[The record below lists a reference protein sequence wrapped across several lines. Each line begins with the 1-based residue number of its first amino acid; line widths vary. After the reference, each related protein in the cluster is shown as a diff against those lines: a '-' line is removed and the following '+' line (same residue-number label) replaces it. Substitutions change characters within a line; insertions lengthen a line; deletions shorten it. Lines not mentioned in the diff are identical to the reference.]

1 MKSAKK
7 KLSPITITV
16 LALAV
21 IGVVV
26 SAFLI
31 AHHNNTEKP
40 GIETTPPIG
49 DLQDY
54 EFPDFEPIWGQV
66 AFPGE
71 YNKEKDVLVDYA
83 YSDKYFEIDSTIYN
97 PSLSTMSLCLELSA
111 WASYETD
118 VWAEKTKNARK
129 LLDEIGFEDF
139 AQNDFWSASPS
150 TESIGVVAAHKEL
163 ADSTLIAL
171 PVRGGKYYNEWGS
184 NVNVGSTGEHT
195 GFAEGRDNV
204 IKFLEDYI
212 VAHDITGRV
221 KIWVVGYSRG
231 GAVANLVAG
240 YLNENELPNGA
251 TLAFEDLYC
260 YAFEPPQGSIV
271 ELAGSD
277 ADHANIHNIVN
288 PNDLVTMV
296 APVDWEFTRYNST
309 SRLLPTITTAEFESA
324 LAVMLEEYK
333 EILAGVELPDPTAA
347 IYNVSEFAKR
357 IDVNVNPLNFL
368 PGGDPMVDIQIV
380 DDTSQTMNEVL
391 TRFITAFAG
400 SLDGRNE
407 YTASLEADLIHLL
420 DQLMGYETGF
430 EMDVILTS
438 VMEVMTADGGENL
451 KYVLA
456 PIFALNSNSAEERT
470 NEVVFRLH
478 EVLPQPDG
486 FTDLYST
493 AATLI
498 KAVGNLLVNY
508 PEELLDIALAFT
520 NSKVMQ
526 SHYEEITLAWVRAGD
541 PHYTDTPYT
550 MAVPETLRTVRVNC
564 PVNVE
569 IYDSEGNLVA
579 SMIDKV
585 ATTTNAVVGC
595 AMNEDGEIIIHLPA
609 DAEYNIVTTATG
621 DGEVNVTLSEY
632 NLVHS
637 KVTRV
642 QNYTDIPVVVGD
654 VLTLTAP
661 DLVEEEYTD
670 EEHQGSTAEYHLS
683 DNSGEEILCQR
694 ESRGSDIK
702 YFDVSVHTNNTF
714 GTVNGGGQYLDG
726 TFAMVEAQPV
736 AGGEF
741 IGWYAHGKLVPTDS
755 AYRFAVDENTSL
767 TAHFSEVSLYN
778 LTFGTS
784 DGGTVANTDHAY
796 TVGSRVQLSAEANE
810 GYEFDH
816 WEATAGTVENA
827 SDAQTVFIV
836 SDRDAAITA
845 VFKIKLCPVC
855 HEALA
860 SGETHAASCGVKDHY
875 SCDGDD
881 HNTLNCGHFA
891 CADGEHESL
900 VCGHYVCQGGS
911 HQTLSCG
918 HYACGS
924 DEHDALPCGHYAC
937 EDGEHQ
943 SLACGHFNCDSGNHG
958 TLDCGHYACES
969 GDHKALNCGHYSCSS
984 GEHGELSC
992 GHYACESGEHQELPC
1007 GHFACESGEHGALA
1021 CGHYSC
1027 DNGEHGELPCGHF
1040 TCDSGSH
1047 DQLSC
1052 GHYSCDDGN
1061 HGNLSCGHYACDSG
1075 DHNELSCGHYSCEGG
1090 NHGSLSCGHY
1100 ACDSGDHGNLP
1111 CGHYGCGSGDHT
1123 TICPVTGC
1131 GKYLCDGHTHDNR
1144 CGVCQQPGAHQLECG
1159 HYSCDETVSGL
1170 NHDLQ
1175 SCGHYGCVDRDHTA
1189 GTCGAD
1195 GHYDCSGTHTAA
1207 DCGISGHYIC
1217 DTGNHAAASCGTS
1230 GHYACDG
1237 KSHGTAA
1244 CQIHKL
1250 CDGDDHGAASC
1261 GNSGHFVCDDSD
1273 HTTICTVVG
1282 CGKALCDGHTHANV
1296 CEKCRTENA
1305 SHELVCGHYSCEV
1318 DASAHGAAD
1327 CGTDRHYKCD
1337 SKDHSKA
1344 ACGTH
1349 YVCDGSEHGAADC
1362 ETPGHYVCDKADHSA
1377 TMLCG
1382 HVACSTGDHSA
1393 ASCGNAN
1400 HYMCDGTEHRTAAC
1414 QTHNLCDGGAH
1425 GAASCGYSGH
1435 YVCDNSDHTT
1445 ICSVVSCGKALCDGH
1460 THTDVCEKCQT
1471 ENASHELVC
1480 GHFSCEVD
1488 ASAHGAA
1495 DCGTDGHYKC
1505 DGENHQEIGCGHRYC
1520 SEDGNSQLHFTAM
1533 TCGLHRGCYDGEHTD
1548 HSICAG
1554 CNSPLCNGQEHGA
1567 AGCNGDGHYICDGG
1581 DHTVFIET
1589 GRGNCGHYKCD
1600 QSAANLTHA
1609 LIAEC
1614 SSHFRCDAS
1623 AASLDH
1629 SYCSDCN
1636 HSLCS
1641 DELPDGIVHGTGEGG
1656 CHQWAYY
1663 TCHGPCGEVLDD
1675 GGAHYMPC
1683 GHYSCDSSVAQSDH
1697 SVMGCRVHYNCDPD
1711 VSAAV
1716 EHATCEYCNY
1726 GICNGE
1732 DHTTMLACGCCICE
1746 TYYPYEPHDAAEC
1759 GTTGHYVCDDF
1770 DHSVCTYCGRR
1781 KCEDETEHG
1790 EDTCNSGT

>member
-1 MKSAKK
+1 MKSVKK

-21 IGVVV
+21 IGVIV

-31 AHHNNTEKP
+31 ARHNNTEKP
-40 GIETTPPIG
+40 GIEATQPIG
-49 DLQDY
+49 NLQDF

-111 WASYETD
+111 WASYETE

-150 TESIGVVAAHKEL
+150 TKSIGVVAAHKEL

-260 YAFEPPQGSIV
+260 YAFEPPQGSIM

-324 LAVMLEEYK
+324 LAVMLEEYE
-333 EILAGVELPDPTAA
+333 EILSGVEIPDPAAA

-420 DQLMGYETGF
+420 DQLMGYETDF

-451 KYVLA
+451 KYALA

-470 NEVVFRLH
+470 NEVVSRLH

-486 FTDLYST
+486 FTDLYGT

-498 KAVGNLLVNY
+498 KAAGNLLVNH
-508 PEELLDIALAFT
+508 PEEILDIALAFT

-642 QNYTDIPVVVGD
+642 QNYVEIPVAVGD
-654 VLTLTAP
+654 VLTLTVP

-670 EEHQGSTAEYHLS
+670 EEHRGSTAEYTLS
-683 DNSGEEILCQR
+683 DNSGETISCQSESKGSEI
-694 ESRGSDIK
+694 E
-702 YFDVSVHTNNTF
+702 YFDVNVHTNNTF
-714 GTVNGGGQYLDG
+714 GAVNGGGQYLDG

-741 IGWYAHGKLVPTDS
+741 IGWYVGGELVSTDS

-767 TAHFSEVSLYN
+767 TAHFSEVSLYA

-784 DGGTVANTDHAY
+784 GEGTVFNTDYSYSA
-796 TVGSRVQLSAEANE
+796 GSQVQLSAEAAE

-816 WEATAGTVENA
+816 WETTAGTIENA
-827 SDAQTVFIV
+827 SDAQTIFIV
-836 SDRDAAITA
+836 SDGDAAITA
-845 VFKIKLCPVC
+845 VFKIKVCPAC
-855 HEALA
+855 HEELA
-860 SGETHAASCGVKDHY
+860 NGENHAAVCGVEEHY
-875 SCDGDD
+875 SCDGDNHQLSD
-881 HNTLNCGHFA
+881 CGHYA
-891 CADGEHESL
+891 CADGKHESL

-911 HQTLSCG
+911 HQTLDCG
-918 HYACGS
+918 HYACDGG
-924 DEHDALPCGHYAC
+924 EHGALSCGHYAC

-943 SLACGHFNCDSGNHG
+943 SLACGHFNCDNGDHG
-958 TLDCGHYACES
+958 T
-969 GDHKALNCGHYSCSS
+969 
-984 GEHGELSC
+984 LSC
-992 GHYACESGEHQELPC
+992 GHYACEG
-1007 GHFACESGEHGALA
+1007 
-1021 CGHYSC
+1021 
-1027 DNGEHGELPCGHF
+1027 
-1040 TCDSGSH
+1040 GSH
-1047 DQLSC
+1047 DELSC
-1052 GHYSCDDGN
+1052 GH
-1061 HGNLSCGHYACDSG
+1061 HACDVGSH
-1075 DHNELSCGHYSCEGG
+1075 DELSCGHYTCDSGNHGKLSCRHYSCEGG
-1090 NHGSLSCGHY
+1090 DHGSLSCGHY
-1100 ACDSGDHGNLP
+1100 ACDSGNHDELNCGHYSCGGGDHGSLPCGHYACDNDDHGSLSCGHYACNNGSHDELSCGHYTCDSGNHGELSCGHYSCEGGDHGSLSCGHNACDNGNHDRLDCGHYACDSGDHENLP
-1111 CGHYGCGSGDHT
+1111 CGHYACESGDHT
-1123 TICPVTGC
+1123 AICTVTGC
-1131 GKYLCDGHTHDNR
+1131 GKYLCDGHTHDNL
-1144 CGVCQQPGAHQLECG
+1144 CGVCQQSGAHQLDCG

-1175 SCGHYGCVDRDHTA
+1175 SCGHYGCVDGDHTA
-1189 GTCGAD
+1189 GTCGTD
-1195 GHYDCSGTHTAA
+1195 GHYNCSGAHTVA

-1217 DTGNHAAASCGTS
+1217 DTGNHAAASCGTA
-1230 GHYACDG
+1230 GHYTCDG
-1237 KSHGTAA
+1237 KSHETA
-1244 CQIHKL
+1244 
-1250 CDGDDHGAASC
+1250 D
-1261 GNSGHFVCDDSD
+1261 
-1273 HTTICTVVG
+1273 
-1282 CGKALCDGHTHANV
+1282 
-1296 CEKCRTENA
+1296 
-1305 SHELVCGHYSCEV
+1305 
-1318 DASAHGAAD
+1318 
-1327 CGTDRHYKCD
+1327 
-1337 SKDHSKA
+1337 
-1344 ACGTH
+1344 
-1349 YVCDGSEHGAADC
+1349 
-1362 ETPGHYVCDKADHSA
+1362 
-1377 TMLCG
+1377 
-1382 HVACSTGDHSA
+1382 
-1393 ASCGNAN
+1393 
-1400 HYMCDGTEHRTAAC
+1400 C
-1414 QTHNLCDGGAH
+1414 QTHNLCDGANH
-1425 GAASCGYSGH
+1425 NQASCGYSGH
-1435 YVCDNSDHTT
+1435 FVCDNSDHTT
-1445 ICSVVSCGKALCDGH
+1445 ICSVVGCNKALCDAH
-1460 THTDVCEKCQT
+1460 THANVCEKCQT
-1471 ENASHELVC
+1471 ENAAHELVC
-1480 GHFSCEVD
+1480 EHYSCEVD

-1505 DGENHQEIGCGHRYC
+1505 DGENHQEIGCGHTFC
-1520 SEDGNSQLHFTAM
+1520 SENGSSQIHFTAM
-1533 TCGLHRGCYDGEHTD
+1533 TCGLHRGCYDVETD
-1548 HSICAG
+1548 HSICVG
-1554 CNSPLCNGQEHGA
+1554 CNAPLCDGQEHGV
-1567 AGCNGDGHYICDGG
+1567 AGCSEAGHYICDSIDHSAASCGTEGHYNCSGEHGAADCGTPGHYVCDGG

-1589 GRGNCGHYKCD
+1589 GWGNCGHYKCD
-1600 QSAANLTHA
+1600 QSAADLTHA

-1614 SSHFRCDAS
+1614 GSHFQCDAS

-1629 SYCSDCN
+1629 SYCSYCS

-1641 DELPDGIVHGTGEGG
+1641 DELPDGIVHGTGEGS
-1656 CHQWAYY
+1656 CEQWAYY
-1663 TCHGPCGEVLDD
+1663 TCHGPCGQVLND

-1683 GHYSCDSSVAQSDH
+1683 GHYSCDSSAAQLDH
-1697 SVMGCRVHYNCDPD
+1697 TVMGCQVHYNCDPD
-1711 VSAAV
+1711 VSTTV

-1732 DHTTMLACGCCICE
+1732 DHTTTLACGCHICE

-1759 GTTGHYVCDDF
+1759 GTTGHYVCDEL
-1770 DHSVCTYCGRR
+1770 DHSVCTYCGKK
-1781 KCEDETEHG
+1781 KCEDESEHG
-1790 EDTCNSGT
+1790 EGVCNSGT